1 MLNILITGGEGFI
14 GGHLVRKLK
23 ALEHRVTVVD
33 DLSGGKSKDAKHTPI
48 YAMRIQ
54 EYLTKCE
61 EKFDIIFHLAATPRM
76 GFSFDKPRIVLD
88 NNITSTIAVADYA
101 SKANSWVFWSN
112 SSMATAIND
121 AKINP
126 YVHSKSIS
134 KDILELYSKH
144 FGLNYS
150 ILSFHNVYGPE
161 EKIEGSYTT
170 CVAKM
175 LDDYQK
181 HNQITVTG
189 DGTQSRQFT
198 HVHDVVDATI
208 LAMRDQNH
216 GTDYVISS
224 PELYSVNDL
233 ADCFPCDKIYTDAR
247 RGEVHTIQHPSN
259 ILGFNPK
266 HNVLNYIKEQLS

>member
-1 MLNILITGGEGFI
+1 MKVLVTGGEGFI
-14 GGHLVRKLK
+14 GGHLVARLVKM
-23 ALEHRVTVVD
+23 EHQVTVVD
-33 DLSGGKSKDAKHTPI
+33 DLSGFTPPQKHNVI
-48 YAMRIQ
+48 IGRRIQ
-54 EYLTKCE
+54 DYLNDSPDD
-61 EKFDIIFHLAATPRM
+61 FDIIFHLAATPRM
-76 GFSFDKPRIVLD
+76 GYSFKKPRQVLD

-101 SKANSWVFWSN
+101 SKNNSWVYWSN
-112 SSMATAIND
+112 SSMETAIND

-150 ILSFHNVYGPE
+150 ILSFHNVYGPG
-161 EKIEGSYTT
+161 EKIDGSYTT

-175 LDDYQK
+175 LNDYQT
-181 HNQITVTG
+181 HNKITVTG
-189 DGTQSRQFT
+189 DGTQARQFT

-208 LAMRDQNH
+208 LAMKDQNH
-216 GTDYVISS
+216 GTDYVVSS
-224 PELYSVNDL
+224 PDLYSVNDL